1 MWASLVVKVVHIP
14 KFAYIIITKEL
25 ESWNTEGD
33 KILHL
38 LDSSSLNSHVGVVFK
53 VGLVC
58 HNRTAWGPRVH
69 AQSSFGSFSDSS
81 CSSWLTFAA
90 LVPRALFI

>member
-58 HNRTAWGPRVH
+58 HNIKLLEVQGCMHKVLLVVLVTY
-69 AQSSFGSFSDSS
+69 
-81 CSSWLTFAA
+81 LA
-90 LVPRALFI
+90 LLG